1 MISILRHLS
10 YRAIILLF
18 VFSLLSSF
26 NAVSQETPPTIEVN
40 GSASISIIPDR
51 ITIEISMEEYRKH
64 LGSGDSVIVKL
75 SEIEKQVRRT
85 LKSAGVPDS
94 AIIISDIGNF
104 RNREETSEFLMAER
118 LSATVTN
125 FKQLDEISKQLDRKG
140 ITGFYITSIDNSDKE
155 AYNRQG
161 LKAAL
166 DAAREKAEFIAQNEG
181 LKITMPYE
189 IIENTPTHFDT
200 PAYSNVSFDR
210 GSGMDN
216 VKRIIRRY
224 SVRVKYLFTQSSD
237 RR

>member
-1 MISILRHLS
+1 
-10 YRAIILLF
+10 
-18 VFSLLSSF
+18 
-26 NAVSQETPPTIEVN
+26 
-40 GSASISIIPDR
+40 
-51 ITIEISMEEYRKH
+51 MEEYRKH

-181 LKITMPYE
+181 LRITMPYE

-216 VKRIIRRY
+216 VKRIVRRY

>member
-1 MISILRHLS
+1 
-10 YRAIILLF
+10 
-18 VFSLLSSF
+18 
-26 NAVSQETPPTIEVN
+26 
-40 GSASISIIPDR
+40 
-51 ITIEISMEEYRKH
+51 MEEYRKH

-181 LKITMPYE
+181 LRITMPYE
-189 IIENTPTHFDT
+189 IIENTPKHFDT
-200 PAYSNVSFDR
+200 AAYSNVSFDR

-216 VKRIIRRY
+216 VKRIVRRY
-224 SVRVKYLFTQSSD
+224 SVRVKYLFTQSAD
-237 RR
+237 

>member
-1 MISILRHLS
+1 MIRILRHLS
-10 YRAIILLF
+10 YRAILVSF
-18 VFSLLSSF
+18 VYSLLSGI
-26 NAVSQETPPTIEVN
+26 NATAQANPLIIEVN

-51 ITIEISMEEYRKH
+51 ITIEISLEEYHER
-64 LGSGDSVIVKL
+64 LGSRDSVIVKL

-85 LKSAGVPDS
+85 LKGAGVPDS

-104 RNREETSEFLMAER
+104 RNRLETSEFLMAER

-140 ITGFYITSIDNSDKE
+140 INGFYITSIDNSDKD

-181 LKITMPYE
+181 LKITTPYE

-216 VKRIIRRY
+216 VKRITRRY
-224 SVRVKYLFTQSSD
+224 SVRVKYLFTQSAD
-237 RR
+237 

>member
-140 ITGFYITSIDNSDKE
+140 ITGFYLTSIDNSDKE

-210 GSGMDN
+210 GSGMGN
-216 VKRIIRRY
+216 VKRIVRRY

>member
-140 ITGFYITSIDNSDKE
+140 INEFYITSIDNSDKD

-216 VKRIIRRY
+216 VKRITRRY
-224 SVRVKYLFTQSSD
+224 SVRVKYLFTQSAN
-237 RR
+237 

>member
-51 ITIEISMEEYRKH
+51 ITIEISMEEYRRY

-140 ITGFYITSIDNSDKE
+140 INGFYITSIDNSDKE

-216 VKRIIRRY
+216 VKRITRRY
-224 SVRVKYLFTQSSD
+224 SVRVKYLFTQSAN
-237 RR
+237 

>member
-1 MISILRHLS
+1 
-10 YRAIILLF
+10 
-18 VFSLLSSF
+18 
-26 NAVSQETPPTIEVN
+26 
-40 GSASISIIPDR
+40 
-51 ITIEISMEEYRKH
+51 MEEYRKH

-104 RNREETSEFLMAER
+104 RNREETSVFLMAER

-166 DAAREKAEFIAQNEG
+166 DAAREK
-181 LKITMPYE
+181 
-189 IIENTPTHFDT
+189 
-200 PAYSNVSFDR
+200 S
-210 GSGMDN
+210 
-216 VKRIIRRY
+216 
-224 SVRVKYLFTQSSD
+224 
-237 RR
+237 